1 MRFVRVESL
10 SFFILASSTMPTL
23 WYPLPPSPSGG
34 MADAEVSKTFVA
46 RRVSSSLTSGTI
58 PRLIAGRSPKRWPVC
73 FRFGHATPR
82 SPPAEQE
89 IELLPNTRLHMP
101 TIAHLA
107 DCGLVALAQSDK
119 HAIEASQTDQQR
131 NYLPLNAKRPNGFTR
146 PTSLFAWWP
155 VRDSNP
161 RHEDF
166 QSSAL
171 PTELTG
177 RKCRDNYTSVY
188 RVASRTILKRF
199 QVVFN
204 LCAWLKG
211 SGAQAHR
218 LAHGKPWGAIAGALQ
233 HAHCLGVAEHATRR
247 QPSA

>member
-58 PRLIAGRSPKRWPVC
+58 PRLIAGRSPKRWPAC
-73 FRFGHATPR
+73 FRFGHAAPR
-82 SPPAEQE
+82 SPPDEQE
-89 IELLPNTRLHMP
+89 IELLPNTQLHMP
-101 TIAHLA
+101 TIARLA
-107 DCGLVALAQSDK
+107 GRGLVAPAQSDK

-188 RVASRTILKRF
+188 RVASRTILKKISSCVQLVCMAERF
-199 QVVFN
+199 R
-204 LCAWLKG
+204 CAGAPSRPRQAMG
-211 SGAQAHR
+211 SHR
-218 LAHGKPWGAIAGALQ
+218 WGAPARTLPGS
-233 HAHCLGVAEHATRR
+233 C
-247 QPSA
+247 

>member
-1 MRFVRVESL
+1 MVSFATKPEWRNGRRGGLKNLCRKTCEFESHLGHHSKIDCRPVAQRRGGRPAFVLARGHECAGATSL
-10 SFFILASSTMPTL
+10 PKACSKD
-23 WYPLPPSPSGG
+23 PLEISDLPQGH
-34 MADAEVSKTFVA
+34 
-46 RRVSSSLTSGTI
+46 
-58 PRLIAGRSPKRWPVC
+58 
-73 FRFGHATPR
+73 FRHDG
-82 SPPAEQE
+82 Q
-89 IELLPNTRLHMP
+89 
-101 TIAHLA
+101 
-107 DCGLVALAQSDK
+107 
-119 HAIEASQTDQQR
+119 
-131 NYLPLNAKRPNGFTR
+131 LNAAINTKRPNGFTR

-204 LCAWLKG
+204 LC
-211 SGAQAHR
+211 
-218 LAHGKPWGAIAGALQ
+218 
-233 HAHCLGVAEHATRR
+233 T
-247 QPSA
+247 

>member
-10 SFFILASSTMPTL
+10 SFFILASSTAPTL

-58 PRLIAGRSPKRWPVC
+58 PRLIAGRSPKRWPAC
-73 FRFGHATPR
+73 FRFGHAAPR
-82 SPPAEQE
+82 SPPDEQE

-131 NYLPLNAKRPNGFTR
+131 NSLPLNAKRPNGFTR

-171 PTELTG
+171 PTELSSQN
-177 RKCRDNYTSVY
+177 KN
-188 RVASRTILKRF
+188 
-199 QVVFN
+199 
-204 LCAWLKG
+204 
-211 SGAQAHR
+211 
-218 LAHGKPWGAIAGALQ
+218 
-233 HAHCLGVAEHATRR
+233 
-247 QPSA
+247 

>member
-10 SFFILASSTMPTL
+10 SFFILASSTTPTL

-58 PRLIAGRSPKRWPVC
+58 PRLIAGRSPKGWPAC
-73 FRFGHATPR
+73 FRFGRAAPR
-82 SPPAEQE
+82 SPPDEQE
-89 IELLPNTRLHMP
+89 IEFCPTRNCTCPQSRILQTADLLS
-101 TIAHLA
+101 
-107 DCGLVALAQSDK
+107 LAQSDK
-119 HAIEASQTDQQR
+119 HTIEASQTDQQR

-204 LCAWLKG
+204 LC
-211 SGAQAHR
+211 
-218 LAHGKPWGAIAGALQ
+218 
-233 HAHCLGVAEHATRR
+233 T
-247 QPSA
+247 

>member
-10 SFFILASSTMPTL
+10 NFFILVSSTRPTL

-58 PRLIAGRSPKRWPVC
+58 PRLTQAGRPKGGRPAFVLARGHEC
-73 FRFGHATPR
+73 AGATSLPKACSKGPLEISDLPQGHFRHDGQF
-82 SPPAEQE
+82 
-89 IELLPNTRLHMP
+89 NT
-101 TIAHLA
+101 A
-107 DCGLVALAQSDK
+107 
-119 HAIEASQTDQQR
+119 
-131 NYLPLNAKRPNGFTR
+131 LNAKRPNGFTR

-199 QVVFN
+199 QNVFN
-204 LCAWLKG
+204 LC
-211 SGAQAHR
+211 
-218 LAHGKPWGAIAGALQ
+218 
-233 HAHCLGVAEHATRR
+233 T
-247 QPSA
+247 